1 MKIWAVEK
9 KWISFEAQILFCTA
23 GLPPFLTSVC
33 VCLDQPSL
41 SRLPSCRCSAGCL
54 LHQSPSTLLLGRS
67 PVEAQGFSNI
77 WKETKKAQT
86 WGLKVPPGEAL
97 LLPSGFW
104 VLQDLSVPM
113 LQTSGTSG
121 SLNASG
127 LRSASTHWCEMLASE
142 WRAWGCCQV
151 LLENISSNE
160 GQKAFQ
166 ISHREKTCSREV
178 LPGLS
183 RQITKGNQE
192 QGEKSSPG
200 ELGGQLLDISSW
212 KTHLWGGWRGC
223 LRDH

>member
-104 VLQDLSVPM
+104 VLQRTFQSPCCRPQGPAGPWMPQDSGAQALTDVKCSLVNDE
-113 LQTSGTSG
+113 LEAAARCCWKTSA
-121 SLNASG
+121 LMRAKKPF
-127 LRSASTHWCEMLASE
+127 RSATERKPAPERYSLDSADKLQREIKSRGRRVHQES
-142 WRAWGCCQV
+142 WG
-151 LLENISSNE
+151 
-160 GQKAFQ
+160 
-166 ISHREKTCSREV
+166 
-178 LPGLS
+178 
-183 RQITKGNQE
+183 
-192 QGEKSSPG
+192 
-200 ELGGQLLDISSW
+200 DSSW
-212 KTHLWGGWRGC
+212 I
-223 LRDH
+223 

>member
-1 MKIWAVEK
+1 MKIWAIAR
-9 KWISFEAQILFCTA
+9 WISFWAKILFCTA
-23 GLPPFLTSVC
+23 GLPPFLFSVC
-33 VCLDQPSL
+33 MCLDQPSL

-104 VLQDLSVPM
+104 VLQRTFQSPCCRPQGPAGPWMPQD
-113 LQTSGTSG
+113 SGAQALTDVKC
-121 SLNASG
+121 SLVNDE
-127 LRSASTHWCEMLASE
+127 L
-142 WRAWGCCQV
+142 WGCCQV